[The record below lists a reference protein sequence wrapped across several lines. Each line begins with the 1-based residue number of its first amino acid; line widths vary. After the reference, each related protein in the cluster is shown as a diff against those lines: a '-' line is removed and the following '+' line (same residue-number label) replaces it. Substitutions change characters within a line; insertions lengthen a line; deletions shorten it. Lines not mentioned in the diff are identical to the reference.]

1 MFNLHKTRIKTAL
14 SRKDMQCCFK
24 HIESSLRYHPNGTR
38 FFFFSP
44 SKMEELGQK
53 IVIQCAP
60 KKTSYTCWPL
70 CKQGRVAN

>member
-38 FFFFSP
+38 FFFFAKQNGGTR
-44 SKMEELGQK
+44 SKNCHS
-53 IVIQCAP
+53 VC
-60 KKTSYTCWPL
+60 T
-70 CKQGRVAN
+70 